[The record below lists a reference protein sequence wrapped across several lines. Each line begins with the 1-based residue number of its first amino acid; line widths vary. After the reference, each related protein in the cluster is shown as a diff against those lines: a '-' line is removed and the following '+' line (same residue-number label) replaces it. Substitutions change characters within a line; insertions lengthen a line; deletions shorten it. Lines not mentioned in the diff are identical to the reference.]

1 MFSPRYANHGSTSEG
16 SFKVLNL
23 VVNIFSPLRS
33 KIYFV
38 KSVVE
43 CVEFRYWAKKKFPNI
58 KIIASKYSLLNEV
71 LDKTSTRSKLN
82 FLEFGVAFGETTQ
95 FLLDKVKT
103 NFSYKGFDTFEGLP
117 SSWRNLP
124 KGAITAGGK
133 IPQIQD
139 ERVRFIKGFVEKTLP
154 GIEISDL
161 DTNIFLFDLDLFS
174 PTLFVYQEIKKHV
187 TSGDV
192 LYFDEAFDSAER
204 LIIENYVL
212 NDFDVDP
219 IGISPFAIAFFV
231 RAKIPHNLNEISIN

>member
-1 MFSPRYANHGSTSEG
+1 MFSPRYENHGSTSEA
-16 SFKVLNL
+16 SFKIINF
-23 VVNIFSPLRS
+23 VVNILSIMRS
-33 KIYFV
+33 RIYLI

-43 CVEFRYWAKKKFPNI
+43 CVEFRYWARMKFPNI
-58 KIIASKYSLLNEV
+58 RITATKYSLLNEI
-71 LDKTSTRSKLN
+71 LEKTSTSPKLN

-95 FLLDKVKT
+95 FLLDKIKT
-103 NFSYKGFDTFEGLP
+103 NFSYTGFDTFEGLP

-133 IPQIQD
+133 IPLIQD
-139 ERVRFIKGFVEKTLP
+139 ERVSFIKGLVEKTLP
-154 GIEISDL
+154 GIEISSL

-174 PTLFVYQEIKKHV
+174 PTLFVYEEIKNHI
-187 TSGDV
+187 TPGDV

-212 NDFDVDP
+212 NDFVVEP

-231 RAKIPHNLNEISIN
+231 RSKIPHNLNKISIK

>member
-16 SFKVLNL
+16 SLKVLNF
-23 VVNIFSPLRS
+23 VVNVLSPLRS

-38 KSVVE
+38 KSLIE
-43 CVEFRYWAKKKFPNI
+43 CVEFRYWAKKKFPGV
-58 KIIASKYSLLNEV
+58 KIMASKYSLLNEI
-71 LDKTSTRSKLN
+71 LDKTSTHSKLN

-103 NFSYKGFDTFEGLP
+103 NFSYTGFDTFEGLP

-133 IPQIQD
+133 IPLIQD

-154 GIEISDL
+154 GIEISSS
-161 DTNIFLFDLDLFS
+161 DTKIFLFDLDLFS
-174 PTLFVYQEIKKHV
+174 PTLFVYQEIRKHINP
-187 TSGDV
+187 GDV

-204 LIIENYVL
+204 IIIENYVL

-231 RAKIPHNLNEISIN
+231 RSKIPHNLKEISIN

>member
-1 MFSPRYANHGSTSEG
+1 MFSPRYEKHGSTSEL
-16 SFKVLNL
+16 SFKIINF
-23 VVNIFSPLRS
+23 VVNILSVMRS
-33 KIYFV
+33 RIYFI

-58 KIIASKYSLLNEV
+58 RITATKYSLLNVILE
-71 LDKTSTRSKLN
+71 KTSNSTELN

-95 FLLDKVKT
+95 FLLDKVKP
-103 NFSYKGFDTFEGLP
+103 NFSYTGFDTFEGLP

-133 IPQIQD
+133 IPLIQD

-154 GIEISDL
+154 EIEISSL
-161 DTNIFLFDLDLFS
+161 GTNIFLFDLDLFS
-174 PTLFVYQEIKKHV
+174 PTLFVYQEIKKHINP
-187 TSGDV
+187 GDV

-204 LIIENYVL
+204 LIIENYVF
-212 NDFDVDP
+212 NDFDVEP

-231 RAKIPHNLNEISIN
+231 RS

>member
-1 MFSPRYANHGSTSEG
+1 MFSPRYTNHGSTSEG
-16 SFKVLNL
+16 SLKVLNF
-23 VVNIFSPLRS
+23 VVNVLSPLRS

-38 KSVVE
+38 KSLIE
-43 CVEFRYWAKKKFPNI
+43 CVEFRYWAKKKFPGV
-58 KIIASKYSLLNEV
+58 KITASKYSLLNEI
-71 LDKTSTRSKLN
+71 LDKTSTHSKLN

-103 NFSYKGFDTFEGLP
+103 NFSYTGFDTFEGLP

-133 IPQIQD
+133 IPLIQD

-154 GIEISDL
+154 GIEISSS
-161 DTNIFLFDLDLFS
+161 DTKIFLFDLDLFS
-174 PTLFVYQEIKKHV
+174 PTLFVYQEIRKHINP
-187 TSGDV
+187 GDV

-204 LIIENYVL
+204 IIIENYVL

-231 RAKIPHNLNEISIN
+231 RSKIPHNLKEISIN

>member
-23 VVNIFSPLRS
+23 VVSIFSPLRS

-43 CVEFRYWAKKKFPNI
+43 CIEFRYWAKKKFPNI
-58 KIIASKYSLLNEV
+58 KIMASKYSLLNEV
-71 LDKTSTRSKLN
+71 LDKTSTRPKLN

-103 NFSYKGFDTFEGLP
+103 NFSYMGFDTFEGLP

-124 KGAITAGGK
+124 KGAITAGGQ

-139 ERVRFIKGFVEKTLP
+139 KRVRFIKGFV
-154 GIEISDL
+154 
-161 DTNIFLFDLDLFS
+161 
-174 PTLFVYQEIKKHV
+174 
-187 TSGDV
+187 
-192 LYFDEAFDSAER
+192 
-204 LIIENYVL
+204 
-212 NDFDVDP
+212 
-219 IGISPFAIAFFV
+219 
-231 RAKIPHNLNEISIN
+231 

>member
-16 SFKVLNL
+16 SLKVLNF
-23 VVNIFSPLRS
+23 VVNVLSPLRS

-38 KSVVE
+38 KSLIE
-43 CVEFRYWAKKKFPNI
+43 CVEFRYWAKKKFPGV
-58 KIIASKYSLLNEV
+58 KIMASKYSLLNEI
-71 LDKTSTRSKLN
+71 LDKTSTHSKLN

-103 NFSYKGFDTFEGLP
+103 NFSYTGFDTFEGLP

-124 KGAITAGGK
+124 KGAITAGVK
-133 IPQIQD
+133 IPLIQD

-154 GIEISDL
+154 GIEISSS
-161 DTNIFLFDLDLFS
+161 DTKIFLFDLDLFS
-174 PTLFVYQEIKKHV
+174 PTLFVYQEIRKHINP
-187 TSGDV
+187 GDV

-204 LIIENYVL
+204 IIIENYVL

-231 RAKIPHNLNEISIN
+231 RSKIPHNLKEISIN

>member
-1 MFSPRYANHGSTSEG
+1 MFSPRYENHGSTSEL
-16 SFKVLNL
+16 SFKIINFI
-23 VVNIFSPLRS
+23 VNILSVMRS
-33 KIYFV
+33 RIYFI

-43 CVEFRYWAKKKFPNI
+43 CVEFRYWAKKKFPTI
-58 KIIASKYSLLNEV
+58 RITATKYSLLNVILE
-71 LDKTSTRSKLN
+71 KTSASTELN

-103 NFSYKGFDTFEGLP
+103 NFSYTGFDTFEGLP

-133 IPQIQD
+133 IPLIQD

-154 GIEISDL
+154 GIEISSL
-161 DTNIFLFDLDLFS
+161 GTNIFLFDLDLFS
-174 PTLFVYQEIKKHV
+174 PTLFVYQEIKKHINP
-187 TSGDV
+187 GDV

-204 LIIENYVL
+204 LIIENYVF
-212 NDFDVDP
+212 NDFDVEP

-231 RAKIPHNLNEISIN
+231 RS